1 MARVAYENLR
11 EFTRQGE
18 QVLFVG
24 TKKQARDSIK
34 KTAERCGM
42 PYINQRWP
50 GGLITNWTTVKKS
63 TARMKK
69 LETME
74 QENSFEKE
82 TRTKKEALGFR
93 RALEKLRRTFGGIKD
108 MQNLPENLFVID
120 PGKEIIAIREA
131 RKMGIKVFAV
141 VDSNCSPEWIDF
153 PIPGNDDAI
162 RAVSLFLQTM
172 GDAVLEGT
180 KGIISGA
187 EFRDDDVSME
197 DESIT
202 AEARYRGEYDESG
215 EFILDEPLIKEGVAP
230 SGKEMSPDKVKSTEK
245 EDESKAPSFDEKE
258 PEKKEGE
265 SKAPSF
271 NEKEPEK
278 KEGESKAPS
287 FNEKEPQKK
296 EGESK
301 APSFN
306 EKEPEKKE
314 GESKAPSFNEKEP
327 EKKEGE
333 SKAPS
338 FNEKEPEKKEGES
351 KAPAFNEKEPEK
363 KEGESKAPSFDEKEP
378 EKKEGESKAPSFNEK
393 EPEKKEDDSKASA
406 MESIA

>member
-1 MARVAYENLR
+1 MSTISMKNLLEAGVHFGHPTRNWNPQMAPYIFTARAGIHIIDLQKTVQMARVAYENLR

-24 TKKQARDSIK
+24 TKKQARDSIQ

-50 GGLITNWTTVKKS
+50 GGLMTNWATVKKS
-63 TARMKK
+63 TARMKR

-108 MQNLPENLFVID
+108 MQNIPENLFVID

-131 RKMGIKVFAV
+131 RKMGIRVFAV
-141 VDSNCSPEWIDF
+141 VDSNSSPEWIDF

-187 EFRDDDVSME
+187 EFHDDDASME

-202 AEARYRGEYDESG
+202 AETRYRGEYDESG
-215 EFILDEPLIKEGVAP
+215 EFILDEPLIKTAVVP
-230 SGKEMSPDKVKSTEK
+230 SEKETSPQKAQLTEEEIKPSTSPSLDEKESERK
-245 EDESKAPSFDEKE
+245 EDESKAPSA
-258 PEKKEGE
+258 G
-265 SKAPSF
+265 
-271 NEKEPEK
+271 
-278 KEGESKAPS
+278 
-287 FNEKEPQKK
+287 
-296 EGESK
+296 
-301 APSFN
+301 
-306 EKEPEKKE
+306 
-314 GESKAPSFNEKEP
+314 
-327 EKKEGE
+327 
-333 SKAPS
+333 
-338 FNEKEPEKKEGES
+338 
-351 KAPAFNEKEPEK
+351 
-363 KEGESKAPSFDEKEP
+363 
-378 EKKEGESKAPSFNEK
+378 
-393 EPEKKEDDSKASA
+393 
-406 MESIA
+406 SIS